1 MTFDAW
7 GNRFVCDNRH
17 PCRHVIFEED
27 FIKRC
32 PHVAFPA
39 VVHDV
44 IPADDKNQVFPLTSA
59 WTTSNLHAGTFTASC
74 GVTVYTG
81 DWLPEEF
88 RGNVFV
94 CEPTGNLVQRAILEP
109 DGVTFK
115 SRNPYQR
122 SPVAPRQEQPNAPT
136 TSANKSTPN
145 GQSESTARSADL
157 SRSDR
162 ATETQEFLASRDDW
176 FRPVDLQNG
185 PDGALYVVDMYRAV
199 IEHPEWVPDELK
211 KRPDTWL
218 GNDKGRIYRI
228 RPSSPVAPRQE
239 QPSARSTSEKQSTS
253 TARSA
258 ALSRSD
264 RATLGKPIVSVANLN
279 ASFNSANGWHRTT
292 ASRVAIEGGSQQSAS
307 TEVLPITNEA
317 KILALRAI
325 GLRLSESTAINGL
338 VSNDD
343 RLRAEA
349 VVATSLSWQQL
360 VGDGNFD
367 GWRRPQNVLK
377 TLLQDKSALVRFRV
391 IQALRFDDDHDLAT
405 VLAACGC
412 RDADDRWTQLAVIGS
427 LHTNPISVLEMVFDR
442 SPCVSLLGND
452 GDPRE
457 KQFPDWVDA
466 RGRFIAMLCEQV
478 IARTWSVS
486 TPDELRES
494 LETLSRIVETIASY
508 ADGSGYGSALADHGL
523 RGTNVALARKGRSF
537 ESERRSLSLAARN
550 ALDRIVDGA
559 ARRLANK
566 QDEPDLYFDSLALRL
581 LRFGRFDKVN
591 GSITSI
597 AETGTDQAMRLAAI
611 ETFASFAQ
619 PEVDAWLIERYRSET
634 PAIRRAILAALFAS
648 KERQLRLLE
657 AIEQKQIAATEL
669 DPVRVNQLTQ
679 AKDETIRERAKK
691 ILAAAAPAS
700 RKEVLDAYQSA
711 LSLKGDPQR
720 GKAVFVKNCSTCHRV
735 DNVGV
740 NVAPDISDTRTK
752 KPEQLLLDILD
763 PNKAI
768 DANYFAYVVVTKEGK
783 TESGVISSESSNSIT
798 LKQPEGKVLTLLR
811 SDIEELRNTGLSLM
825 PVGVE
830 KNIDQQAM
838 TDLIF
843 WLKNWRYLDGKVP
856 ATSIEPK

>member
-1 MTFDAW
+1 
-7 GNRFVCDNRH
+7 
-17 PCRHVIFEED
+17 
-27 FIKRC
+27 
-32 PHVAFPA
+32 
-39 VVHDV
+39 
-44 IPADDKNQVFPLTSA
+44 
-59 WTTSNLHAGTFTASC
+59 
-74 GVTVYTG
+74 
-81 DWLPEEF
+81 
-88 RGNVFV
+88 
-94 CEPTGNLVQRAILEP
+94 
-109 DGVTFK
+109 
-115 SRNPYQR
+115 
-122 SPVAPRQEQPNAPT
+122 
-136 TSANKSTPN
+136 
-145 GQSESTARSADL
+145 
-157 SRSDR
+157 
-162 ATETQEFLASRDDW
+162 
-176 FRPVDLQNG
+176 
-185 PDGALYVVDMYRAV
+185 
-199 IEHPEWVPDELK
+199 
-211 KRPDTWL
+211 
-218 GNDKGRIYRI
+218 
-228 RPSSPVAPRQE
+228 
-239 QPSARSTSEKQSTS
+239 
-253 TARSA
+253 
-258 ALSRSD
+258 
-264 RATLGKPIVSVANLN
+264 
-279 ASFNSANGWHRTT
+279 
-292 ASRVAIEGGSQQSAS
+292 
-307 TEVLPITNEA
+307 
-317 KILALRAI
+317 
-325 GLRLSESTAINGL
+325 
-338 VSNDD
+338 
-343 RLRAEA
+343 
-349 VVATSLSWQQL
+349 
-360 VGDGNFD
+360 
-367 GWRRPQNVLK
+367 
-377 TLLQDKSALVRFRV
+377 
-391 IQALRFDDDHDLAT
+391 
-405 VLAACGC
+405 
-412 RDADDRWTQLAVIGS
+412 
-427 LHTNPISVLEMVFDR
+427 
-442 SPCVSLLGND
+442 
-452 GDPRE
+452 
-457 KQFPDWVDA
+457 
-466 RGRFIAMLCEQV
+466 MLCEQV